1 VVVNLRRM
9 GGRCLNAEAFSKDFS
24 WPKKQ
29 KKPGKPGRK
38 KKKKKKKKPGRIKKL
53 EKKHSKKAKKAKK
66 AAGKKGQGLGQG
78 GLAEVYF
85 FIGVLGVRLELW
97 NGVITTILVYK

>member
-1 VVVNLRRM
+1 MQKLFQKTFLGLKNKKNLENQ
-9 GGRCLNAEAFSKDFS
+9 GE
-24 WPKKQ
+24 KK
-29 KKPGKPGRK
+29 R
-38 KKKKKKKKPGRIKKL
+38 KKKKKKPGRIKKL

>member
-1 VVVNLRRM
+1 L
-9 GGRCLNAEAFSKDFS
+9 
-24 WPKKQ
+24 KKNIQ
-29 KKPGKPGRK
+29 
-38 KKKKKKKKPGRIKKL
+38 
-53 EKKHSKKAKKAKK
+53 KKAKKAKK